1 MKIYIYIYS
10 KLPTKITKA
19 AVAAASS
26 WPQDAKSL
34 LPPSA
39 TMDYLGKGRKK
50 NLVAKSTL
58 SNVNPPQHFCDS
70 RLAKPASY
78 LHLGS
83 THLIK
88 PVGPDQTKKSVDKM
102 KRVNAVGLGSVNPLS
117 RANQPKRKTGPLCGT
132 QPRSRTKTI
141 TKAVIKTENNLPSI
155 TSFSEVSQTYLV
167 PPRNRRIPVI
177 KGLREKS
184 QTKAHAIA
192 DVSDAVTSLSP
203 PILNLLPVTV
213 ATTCTKAR

>member
-1 MKIYIYIYS
+1 MFVFCYVVIVLCRS

-19 AVAAASS
+19 AVAASS
-26 WPQDAKSL
+26 SLPQGAKSL
-34 LPPSA
+34 LPPPA

-58 SNVNPPQHFCDS
+58 SNVNPPQHFCDT
-70 RLAKPASY
+70 RLAKPASN

-88 PVGPDQTKKSVDKM
+88 PVGPDQTKKSVDKL
-102 KRVNAVGLGSVNPLS
+102 KRVNAVGLGSVNSLS
-117 RANQPKRKTGPLCGT
+117 HANQPKRYTGRLCGT

-141 TKAVIKTENNLPSI
+141 TKTTTKTENNLPSI

-177 KGLREKS
+177 KGLRK
-184 QTKAHAIA
+184 KNH
-192 DVSDAVTSLSP
+192 
-203 PILNLLPVTV
+203 
-213 ATTCTKAR
+213 RRRHM

>member
-1 MKIYIYIYS
+1 MLFLCCYVVIVLCWS

-19 AVAAASS
+19 AVAASS
-26 WPQDAKSL
+26 SLPQGAKSL
-34 LPPSA
+34 LPPPA

-58 SNVNPPQHFCDS
+58 SNVNPPPPPPP
-70 RLAKPASY
+70 AKPASN

-88 PVGPDQTKKSVDKM
+88 PVGPDQTKKSVDKL
-102 KRVNAVGLGSVNPLS
+102 KRVNAVGLGSVNSLS
-117 RANQPKRKTGPLCGT
+117 HANQPKRYTGRLCGT

-141 TKAVIKTENNLPSI
+141 TKTTTKTENNLPSI

-167 PPRNRRIPVI
+167 PPRNRRIPVS
-177 KGLREKS
+177 KGLHKKNHRRR
-184 QTKAHAIA
+184 HM
-192 DVSDAVTSLSP
+192 
-203 PILNLLPVTV
+203 
-213 ATTCTKAR
+213 